1 MKEKQC
7 DEKTARKAVVV
18 KVEERIEKGMPSRL
32 GPAPYG
38 LTSAQVDM
46 RANALTDMLSFI
58 DKYLSAVD
66 SLREVKYSEAACF
79 VVHTECLASGGD
91 AA

>member
-1 MKEKQC
+1 
-7 DEKTARKAVVV
+7 
-18 KVEERIEKGMPSRL
+18 
-32 GPAPYG
+32 
-38 LTSAQVDM
+38 M